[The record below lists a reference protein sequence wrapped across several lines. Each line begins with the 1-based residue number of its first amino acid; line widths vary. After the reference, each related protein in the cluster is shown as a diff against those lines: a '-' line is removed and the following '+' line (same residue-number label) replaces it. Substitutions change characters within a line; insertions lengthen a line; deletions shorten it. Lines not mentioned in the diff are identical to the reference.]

1 MNVLVEVMRFR
12 CRFSYP
18 AIHRELKK
26 ITGEEDWMGF
36 MEMGEDPVRM
46 FRTFV
51 KEGLLEKDDDEVVV
65 YMDVPD

>member
-1 MNVLVEVMRFR
+1 
-12 CRFSYP
+12 
-18 AIHRELKK
+18 
-26 ITGEEDWMGF
+26 MGF

>member
-1 MNVLVEVMRFR
+1 M
-12 CRFSYP
+12 